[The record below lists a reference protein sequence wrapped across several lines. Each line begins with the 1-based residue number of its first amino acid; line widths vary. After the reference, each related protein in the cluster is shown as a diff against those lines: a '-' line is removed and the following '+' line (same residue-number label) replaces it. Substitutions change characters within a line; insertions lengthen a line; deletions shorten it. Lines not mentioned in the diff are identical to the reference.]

1 MSRTERPAVSHGD
14 RINAADIAETVTR
27 APFTDTDGATQV
39 FTHDGRTTY
48 VEKGSQ
54 SSGGE
59 WRAGDQGR
67 FWPFWPPTYRATY
80 DASWITGADGDVVSG
95 ESRRDVRGTAHS
107 RARLTRDEACP
118 RALLT
123 RDLRRGCIRCIPRI
137 GAPVREARVVVGPRQ
152 ASGPRR
158 APGRRPGS
166 CARHAPTLVDTRPSP
181 VGSPATDRYEWS
193 GRSTAGEPAPP
204 APVRAPTGEVARPS
218 RPWEP
223 PGAPGE
229 SGGARPADG
238 AASALDID
246 RP

>member
-27 APFTDTDGATQV
+27 APFADTDGATQV

-54 SSGGE
+54 SSGG
-59 WRAGDQGR
+59 WGAGDQGR

-137 GAPVREARVVVGPRQ
+137 GAPVPEARVVVGPRQ

-158 APGRRPGS
+158 ALGGDGPDRVPDT
-166 CARHAPTLVDTRPSP
+166 HPT
-181 VGSPATDRYEWS
+181 PA
-193 GRSTAGEPAPP
+193 
-204 APVRAPTGEVARPS
+204 
-218 RPWEP
+218 
-223 PGAPGE
+223 
-229 SGGARPADG
+229 
-238 AASALDID
+238 
-246 RP
+246 